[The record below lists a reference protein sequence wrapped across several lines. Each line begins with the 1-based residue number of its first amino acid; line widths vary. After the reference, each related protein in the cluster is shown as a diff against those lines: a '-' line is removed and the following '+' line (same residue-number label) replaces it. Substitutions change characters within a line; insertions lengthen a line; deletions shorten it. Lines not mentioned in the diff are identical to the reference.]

1 MNNTV
6 LEFECIGMD
15 GGSKFPIEY
24 TGRGQDISPEFI
36 IKNLSPNAK
45 TLAVTLED
53 LSHPIKDF
61 THWVIWNIPATDRI
75 KKNIPVGKT
84 VPMLGNARQGIG
96 YGFHRYVGPK
106 PPKGKKHTYRFTV
119 YLENLQRLLGQPPVP
134 EDGEFSEEDIDKYVF
149 GVRVYEDRFEWLLNL
164 SPEARGELDD
174 AGSPVYFTK
183 LTVTPDDERAW
194 FKMHPQWSKS
204 NKYAE
209 LEAWIFI

>member
-1 MNNTV
+1 MIEKQPALRLNIPDRPQRAGVLGVQADWGVGELGEAVAGNGGRMNNTL

-15 GGSKFPIEY
+15 DGRKFPIEY

-96 YGFHRYVGPK
+96 YGFHCYAGPK

-119 YLENLQRLLGQPPVP
+119 YSLDCEINISANSMKRNFLKKAERHIIQKGSIV
-134 EDGEFSEEDIDKYVF
+134 GEFE
-149 GVRVYEDRFEWLLNL
+149 
-164 SPEARGELDD
+164 
-174 AGSPVYFTK
+174 
-183 LTVTPDDERAW
+183 
-194 FKMHPQWSKS
+194 
-204 NKYAE
+204 
-209 LEAWIFI
+209 

>member
-1 MNNTV
+1 MQSETDRERYEALAETYFNKYPNLVHDKNAAYIWADLEIKGLAQHTNNGIV
-6 LEFECIGMD
+6 CMGFKFECIGMD

-75 KKNIPVGKT
+75 KKNIPAGKT
-84 VPMLGNARQGIG
+84 VPMLGMPARGRIWLAPLC
-96 YGFHRYVGPK
+96 GPK

-119 YLENLQRLLGQPPVP
+119 YSLDCEINISANSMKRNFLKKAERHIIQKGSIV
-134 EDGEFSEEDIDKYVF
+134 GEFE
-149 GVRVYEDRFEWLLNL
+149 
-164 SPEARGELDD
+164 
-174 AGSPVYFTK
+174 
-183 LTVTPDDERAW
+183 
-194 FKMHPQWSKS
+194 
-204 NKYAE
+204 
-209 LEAWIFI
+209 

>member
-61 THWVIWNIPATDRI
+61 THWIIWNIPAADCEINISANSMKRNFL
-75 KKNIPVGKT
+75 KKAEKHII
-84 VPMLGNARQGIG
+84 Q
-96 YGFHRYVGPK
+96 
-106 PPKGKKHTYRFTV
+106 KGSII
-119 YLENLQRLLGQPPVP
+119 
-134 EDGEFSEEDIDKYVF
+134 GEFE
-149 GVRVYEDRFEWLLNL
+149 
-164 SPEARGELDD
+164 
-174 AGSPVYFTK
+174 
-183 LTVTPDDERAW
+183 
-194 FKMHPQWSKS
+194 
-204 NKYAE
+204 
-209 LEAWIFI
+209 

>member
-61 THWVIWNIPATDRI
+61 THWVRAGLP
-75 KKNIPVGKT
+75 
-84 VPMLGNARQGIG
+84 
-96 YGFHRYVGPK
+96 GFLVDWESGSSKR
-106 PPKGKKHTYRFTV
+106 RCC
-119 YLENLQRLLGQPPVP
+119 
-134 EDGEFSEEDIDKYVF
+134 
-149 GVRVYEDRFEWLLNL
+149 
-164 SPEARGELDD
+164 RG
-174 AGSPVYFTK
+174 T
-183 LTVTPDDERAW
+183 
-194 FKMHPQWSKS
+194 
-204 NKYAE
+204 
-209 LEAWIFI
+209 

>member
-36 IKNLSPNAK
+36 IKNLSPN
-45 TLAVTLED
+45 
-53 LSHPIKDF
+53 
-61 THWVIWNIPATDRI
+61 VIWNIPATDRI

-96 YGFHRYVGPK
+96 YGFHCYAGPK

-119 YLENLQRLLGQPPVP
+119 YSLDCEINISANSMKRNFLKKAERHIIQKGSIV
-134 EDGEFSEEDIDKYVF
+134 GEFE
-149 GVRVYEDRFEWLLNL
+149 
-164 SPEARGELDD
+164 
-174 AGSPVYFTK
+174 
-183 LTVTPDDERAW
+183 
-194 FKMHPQWSKS
+194 
-204 NKYAE
+204 
-209 LEAWIFI
+209 